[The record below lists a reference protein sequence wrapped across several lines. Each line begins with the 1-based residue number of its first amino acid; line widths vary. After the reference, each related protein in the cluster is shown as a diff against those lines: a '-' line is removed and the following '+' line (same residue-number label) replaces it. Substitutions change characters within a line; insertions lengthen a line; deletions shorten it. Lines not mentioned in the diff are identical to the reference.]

1 MLADLCC
8 LTPLHLGFRL
18 PCFVSDKI
26 PMSSAV
32 PVVDPWLCFM
42 LHTMVLGRVCLL
54 HSVAAVAML
63 YRDVWHLQVNMRP
76 INDMEDEL
84 KQRRQYTR
92 NTSNE
97 AYDSDSEEEGG
108 GRGGGQR
115 VQCAQQ

>member
-1 MLADLCC
+1 MALAN
-8 LTPLHLGFRL
+8 
-18 PCFVSDKI
+18 VS
-26 PMSSAV
+26 
-32 PVVDPWLCFM
+32 
-42 LHTMVLGRVCLL
+42 T
-54 HSVAAVAML
+54 AVAML
-63 YRDVWHLQVNMRP
+63 YRYVGYLQVNMRP

>member
-1 MLADLCC
+1 MSMLLLCC
-8 LTPLHLGFRL
+8 TG
-18 PCFVSDKI
+18 I
-26 PMSSAV
+26 
-32 PVVDPWLCFM
+32 W
-42 LHTMVLGRVCLL
+42 
-54 HSVAAVAML
+54 
-63 YRDVWHLQVNMRP
+63 YLQVHMRP

>member
-1 MLADLCC
+1 
-8 LTPLHLGFRL
+8 
-18 PCFVSDKI
+18 
-26 PMSSAV
+26 
-32 PVVDPWLCFM
+32 
-42 LHTMVLGRVCLL
+42 MVLGDLI
-54 HSVAAVAML
+54 HSVTAVALL
-63 YRDVWHLQVNMRP
+63 YWRLWCLQVNMRP

-97 AYDSDSEEEGG
+97 AYDSDSDEEGG

>member
-1 MLADLCC
+1 M
-8 LTPLHLGFRL
+8 HW
-18 PCFVSDKI
+18 S
-26 PMSSAV
+26 
-32 PVVDPWLCFM
+32 
-42 LHTMVLGRVCLL
+42 
-54 HSVAAVAML
+54 AAVYHYLAIGSCAVF
-63 YRDVWHLQVNMRP
+63 DVLRLVQVNMRP

-108 GRGGGQR
+108 GRGGQR

>member
-1 MLADLCC
+1 MGHAFLSCICIA
-8 LTPLHLGFRL
+8 
-18 PCFVSDKI
+18 CFV
-26 PMSSAV
+26 A
-32 PVVDPWLCFM
+32 
-42 LHTMVLGRVCLL
+42 LL
-54 HSVAAVAML
+54 HCNLHDGGVLVFCITLAHGV
-63 YRDVWHLQVNMRP
+63 LQVNMRP

-108 GRGGGQR
+108 GRGGQR